1 MLHEQDT
8 DKDGHLSHD
17 EVFAALAPPGL
28 PPSLED
34 KRGIQ
39 GGMPGSLPT
48 ATADLAEDEVDEEE
62 TEEKEGTEK
71 EKEPEQSED
80 IDHQKATFRFA
91 DRDKDGKLHEDEI
104 LVRIAS
110 LFHECCNL

>member
-39 GGMPGSLPT
+39 GGMPGS
-48 ATADLAEDEVDEEE
+48 LAEDEVDEEE